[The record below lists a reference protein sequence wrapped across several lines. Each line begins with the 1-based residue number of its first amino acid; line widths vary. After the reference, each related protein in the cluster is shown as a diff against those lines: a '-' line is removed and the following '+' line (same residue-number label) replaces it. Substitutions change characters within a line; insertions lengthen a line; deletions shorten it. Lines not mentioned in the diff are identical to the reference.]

1 MRTFLSPIQV
11 AKFLIYIEERKS
23 SPSSDTIWD
32 ISKHRFNTSKS
43 KEDLN
48 RSFSD
53 SDYGSSNPNSRP
65 GSMPNIAGLD
75 MNGIGPNL
83 FEFNPQALDPSLIKI
98 EEEPLELSAL
108 PK

>member
-1 MRTFLSPIQV
+1 MRTFLAPRQV
-11 AKFLIYIEERKS
+11 AKFLIYIDEHKS
-23 SPSSDTIWD
+23 LPGQAAWD
-32 ISKHRFNTSKS
+32 LAPRCAKSTS

-48 RSFSD
+48 RASSD
-53 SDYGSSNPNSRP
+53 SSYGSSPPTSQP

-75 MNGIGPNL
+75 VNGVGPNL
-83 FEFNPQALDPSLIKI
+83 FEVNPQALDPTLLKI